1 MVNILRITMYWYVL
15 LISLGQYMV
24 SFVAVNV
31 LFHWSILSAAF
42 TQTTRLCSII
52 MCPWKKI

>member
-1 MVNILRITMYWYVL
+1 MYLIELLNMVNIIRITMYWYVL

-31 LFHWSILSAAF
+31 LFHWNTVSWNI
-42 TQTTRLCSII
+42 
-52 MCPWKKI
+52 

>member
-1 MVNILRITMYWYVL
+1 MYC

-31 LFHWSILSAAF
+31 LFHWNTVSYYLQLSLRPQNYAP
-42 TQTTRLCSII
+42 S
-52 MCPWKKI
+52 